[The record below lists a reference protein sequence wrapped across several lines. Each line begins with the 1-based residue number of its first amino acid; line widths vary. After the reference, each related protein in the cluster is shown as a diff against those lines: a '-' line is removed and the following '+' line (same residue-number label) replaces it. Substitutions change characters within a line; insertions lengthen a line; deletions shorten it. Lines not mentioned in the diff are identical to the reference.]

1 VRAGLALLSWL
12 AAFTL
17 PVVAQTAGSVDVG
30 GSVVEY
36 DGFLASGA
44 AVLSPSFRLDS
55 RVFSI
60 GGQGSWTL
68 FESGSSIL
76 QGSLAAAWVAG
87 SKGPLRFQLSGSA
100 GASAYRN
107 EQSSGHLLGG
117 ARVHYLGRSSGVW
130 LGAAAGRSYGAAGVP
145 VELAGTAWSVKSR
158 VTFLGTVTATLH
170 DQIRYVDFLGTIRWA
185 GPGLEAEARFGA
197 RPWGRNFPDAEES
210 LTGVYGE
217 LDILA
222 PLNRWLSLTL
232 SGGKYRADPVRRTL
246 GAEYLSAGVRL
257 GRSRRSAR
265 RVTLEAEALGGRVVP
280 RESGAPRI
288 EITGGGERRTL
299 RIRAPDAKLV
309 EVMGDFT
316 DWTPV
321 RLVRIEPGLWETELE
336 VPAGV
341 HRVNIRL
348 DGGPWMVP
356 GGTRVERTEF
366 GGAVGIL
373 VVP

>member
-1 VRAGLALLSWL
+1 MRAGLALLSWL

-44 AVLSPSFRLDS
+44 AVLAPSFRFDS

-68 FESGSSIL
+68 FETGSSIF
-76 QGSLAAAWVAG
+76 QGSLAAAWVAA
-87 SKGPLRFQLSGSA
+87 SKGALRLELSGSA

-117 ARVHYLGRSSGVW
+117 ARVHFLGKSSGVW

-145 VELAGTAWSVKSR
+145 VELAGTAWAVKNR
-158 VTFLGTVTATLH
+158 LTLLGTVTGALH
-170 DQIRYVDFLGTIRWA
+170 DQIRYVDFLGAIRWA
-185 GPGLEAEARFGA
+185 GPRLELEVRIGA
-197 RPWGRNFPDAEES
+197 RPWGRNFADAEES
-210 LTGVYGE
+210 LTGAYGE

-246 GAEYLSAGVRL
+246 GAEYISAGVRL
-257 GRSRRSAR
+257 GRSGRSAR

-280 RESGAPRI
+280 RETGAPRL
-288 EITGGGERRTL
+288 EVRGRGERRTL
-299 RIRAPDAKLV
+299 RIQAPDAKSV
-309 EVMGDFT
+309 ELMGDFT
-316 DWTPV
+316 DWIPV
-321 RLVRIEPGLWETELE
+321 QLVLIEPGLWEAELE
-336 VPAGV
+336 LPAGV
-341 HRVNIRL
+341 HRVNVRF
-348 DGGPWMVP
+348 DGGPWVVP
-356 GGTRVERTEF
+356 GGARVERTEF
-366 GGAVGIL
+366 GGSVGIL

>member
-1 VRAGLALLSWL
+1 MRAGLALLSWL

-44 AVLSPSFRLDS
+44 AVLAPSFRFDS

-68 FESGSSIL
+68 FETGSSIF
-76 QGSLAAAWVAG
+76 QGSLAAAWVAA
-87 SKGPLRFQLSGSA
+87 STGPLRLELSGSA
-100 GASAYRN
+100 GASTYRN

-117 ARVHYLGRSSGVW
+117 ARVHFLGKSSGAW
-130 LGAAAGRSYGAAGVP
+130 IGAAAGRSYGAAGVP
-145 VELAGTAWSVKSR
+145 LELAGTAWSVKSR
-158 VTFLGTVTATLH
+158 LTFLATMTATVH
-170 DQIRYVDFLGTIRWA
+170 DQIRYLDLLGAIRWA
-185 GPGLEAEARFGA
+185 SPRLELEARVGA

-210 LTGVYGE
+210 LSGAYGE

-246 GAEYLSAGVRL
+246 GAEYISAGVRL
-257 GRSRRSAR
+257 GRPRRSAR
-265 RVTLEAEALGGRVVP
+265 RSTLEAEVPGGRLVP
-280 RESGAPRI
+280 RETGSPRL
-288 EITGGGERRTL
+288 EIRGDGERKTL
-299 RIRAPDAKLV
+299 RIRAPAAKSV
-309 EVMGDFT
+309 ELMGDIT
-316 DWTPV
+316 DWAPV
-321 RLVRIEPGLWETELE
+321 HLRLVEPGLWETELE
-336 VPAGV
+336 LPPGV

-348 DGGPWMVP
+348 DGGPWVAP
-356 GGTRVERTEF
+356 GGTRVEPTEF
-366 GGAVGIL
+366 GGSVGIL

>member
-1 VRAGLALLSWL
+1 MRARLALLSWL

-17 PVVAQTAGSVDVG
+17 PAVAQTAGSVDVG

-44 AVLSPSFRLDS
+44 AVLSPSFRFDS
-55 RVFSI
+55 RAFSI

-68 FESGSSIL
+68 FESGSSIF
-76 QGSLAAAWVAG
+76 QGSLAAAWVAA
-87 SKGPLRFQLSGSA
+87 SKGSLRLELSGSA

-117 ARVHYLGRSSGVW
+117 ARVHFLGKSSGAW
-130 LGAAAGRSYGAAGVP
+130 IGAAAGRSYGAAGVP
-145 VELAGTAWSVKSR
+145 LELAGAAWSVKSR

-170 DQIRYVDFLGTIRWA
+170 DQIRYVDFLGAVRWA
-185 GPGLEAEARFGA
+185 GPRLELEARLGA
-197 RPWGRNFPDAEES
+197 RPWGRNFADAEAS
-210 LTGVYGE
+210 LTGAYGE

-222 PLNRWLSLTL
+222 PLNRWLSITL
-232 SGGKYRADPVRRTL
+232 SGGRYRADPVRRTL
-246 GAEYLSAGVRL
+246 GAQYISAGVRFGAL
-257 GRSRRSAR
+257 GRSAR
-265 RVTLEAEALGGRVVP
+265 RGRLEAEPPGGRVVP
-280 RESGAPRI
+280 RETGAPGL
-288 EITGGGERRTL
+288 EISGTGEGKTL
-299 RIRAPDAKLV
+299 RIRAPDAKAV

-321 RLVRIEPGLWETELE
+321 RLVLIAPGLWETKLE
-336 VPAGV
+336 IPAGV

-348 DGGPWMVP
+348 DGGPWAVP
-356 GGTRVERTEF
+356 GGARVERTEF
-366 GGAVGIL
+366 GGSVGIL